1 MSKSLTILS
10 KTNLPSLNVSTAS
23 LNFIGQ
29 TVGRYFEYKNNTK
42 LIEHET
48 QKVKEQSKI
57 VVKNIEAELVRVL
70 DENDKSF
77 KQEMVRLKIIDKEL
91 KGGKKSKGKLLK
103 QIASYSKMLSDP
115 NVPLPI
121 KETIPT
127 LISQSNDLFQA
138 EQSQALEK
146 LNLMSNFKSN
156 TKLIGGE

>member
-1 MSKSLTILS
+1 MFNSLTTLS
-10 KTNLPSLNVSTAS
+10 KTNLPALNVPTAS
-23 LNFIGQ
+23 FDFIAQ

-57 VVKNIEAELVRVL
+57 IVKNIEAELVRVL

-77 KQEMVRLKIIDKEL
+77 KQEMARLKMIGQEL
-91 KGGKKSKGKLLK
+91 KSGKKSKGKLLK

-127 LISQSNDLFQA
+127 LIAQTNELLQA

-146 LNLMSNFKSN
+146 LNLMSNFESN

>member
-1 MSKSLTILS
+1 MLNTLTTFS

-23 LNFIGQ
+23 LDFIGK

-57 VVKNIEAELVRVL
+57 VVKNIEAELLRVL

-77 KQEMVRLKIIDKEL
+77 KQEMARLKMIGKEL
-91 KGGKKSKGKLLK
+91 KSGKKSKGKLLK

-115 NVPLPI
+115 NVPLNI

-127 LISQSNDLFQA
+127 LIAQTNELIQG
-138 EQSQALEK
+138 EQSKALEK
-146 LNLMSNFKSN
+146 LNLMSNFDSN

>member
-1 MSKSLTILS
+1 MFNSLTTLS
-10 KTNLPSLNVSTAS
+10 KTNLPSLNVPTAS

-48 QKVKEQSKI
+48 KKVKEQSKI
-57 VVKNIEAELVRVL
+57 IVKNIEAELVRVL

-77 KQEMVRLKIIDKEL
+77 KQEMARLKMIGQEL
-91 KGGKKSKGKLLK
+91 KNGEKSKGKLLK

-115 NVPLPI
+115 NVPLSI

-127 LISQSNDLFQA
+127 LIAQTNELFQA
-138 EQSQALEK
+138 EQSQALKK
-146 LNLMSNFKSN
+146 LNLMSNFESN